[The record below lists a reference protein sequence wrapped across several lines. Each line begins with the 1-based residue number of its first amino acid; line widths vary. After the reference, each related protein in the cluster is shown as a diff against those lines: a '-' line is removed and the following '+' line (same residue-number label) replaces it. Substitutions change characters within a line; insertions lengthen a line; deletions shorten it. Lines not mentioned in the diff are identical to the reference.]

1 MSESP
6 QSGVRN
12 PVLQAEDSAAALA
25 LRSLSVLT
33 QNAARQAETLDADFV
48 DALHTAALDPQSGSF
63 LPILDALHAAHVSNA
78 QIADLYLPAVARK
91 LGAEWSDDNK
101 TFSEVT
107 IGVARLQRLLHD
119 LGPEWR
125 ADTVQRFDAPT
136 VLVLTG
142 PKADH
147 TFGARIILGQLRR
160 RGLSVRLALGLRP
173 DQIKALM
180 GTAHFDAV
188 MISASLTEDLGALR
202 TLIEAVRSSSSPS
215 PPIVLGGS
223 VCALSVDVKAKT
235 GADFLTSEIEDA
247 IRFCA
252 LDTATK
258 DHPHTPEKS

>member
-6 QSGVRN
+6 ESGARN
-12 PVLQAEDSAAALA
+12 SVLQVDDSAAALA
-25 LRSLSVLT
+25 WRSLSVLNVT
-33 QNAARQAETLDADFV
+33 AARQAESLVSGFV
-48 DALHTAALDPQSGSF
+48 DALHDAALDPQAGSF
-63 LPILDALHAAHVSNA
+63 QPILDDLHAAHVSDA

-91 LGAEWSDDNK
+91 LGTEWSADNK

-107 IGVARLQRLLHD
+107 IGVARLQRLLYE

-142 PKADH
+142 SKADH

-180 GTAHFDAV
+180 DSAHFDAV
-188 MISASLTEDLGALR
+188 MISASLAEDLGTLR
-202 TLIEAVRSSSSPS
+202 ALIEAVRSSSSPT

-223 VCALSVDVKAKT
+223 VCALEADVKAKT
-235 GADFLTSEIEDA
+235 GADFVTSEIDDA

-252 LDTATK
+252 LDFMTK
-258 DHPHTPEKS
+258 GRQHSPKKS

>member
-1 MSESP
+1 MLESP
-6 QSGVRN
+6 QSGARN
-12 PVLQAEDSAAALA
+12 PVLQTDDSVAALA
-25 LRSLSVLT
+25 SRALSVLT
-33 QNAARQAETLDADFV
+33 LNAARQEETLVPKFI
-48 DALHTAALDPQSGSF
+48 DALHDASLNPHSDTFESTLGDMVASG
-63 LPILDALHAAHVSNA
+63 ISNE

-101 TFSEVT
+101 SFSEVT

-125 ADTVQRFDAPT
+125 ADTAQRFDAPT

-142 PKADH
+142 SKADH

-180 GTAHFDAV
+180 GSAHFDAV
-188 MISASLTEDLGALR
+188 MVSASLTEDLGTLR
-202 TLIEAVRSSSSPS
+202 SMIEAVRSSSSPI

-223 VCALSVDVKAKT
+223 VCAREADVKAST
-235 GADFLTSEIEDA
+235 GADFVTTEIDDA

-252 LDTATK
+252 LDSV
-258 DHPHTPEKS
+258 PEGRQQSPKKR